1 MAMPNKNQPHD
12 EKERRLEVERE
23 QANTRAENN
32 VRTAQCDPNEI
43 ARQAQENL
51 AIAKRQGR
59 NLPKAETGSKSA
71 RPRPE
76 VPGG

>member
-1 MAMPNKNQPHD
+1 MGPPKNQPQD
-12 EKERRLEVERE
+12 QEVRRREVERE
-23 QANTRAENN
+23 MANARAENEL
-32 VRTAQCDPNEI
+32 RMAQCDPNET

-51 AIAKRQGR
+51 AAAQRQGVR
-59 NLPKAETGSKSA
+59 MPKADPGPKSA

>member
-1 MAMPNKNQPHD
+1 MN
-12 EKERRLEVERE
+12 RRNENPLSDHEQRRREVERE
-23 QANTRAENN
+23 TANTQAENSAR
-32 VRTAQCDPNEI
+32 VAQCDPNET

-51 AIAKRQGR
+51 AIAQRQGR
-59 NLPKAETGSKSA
+59 SVPNTDTKPKSA